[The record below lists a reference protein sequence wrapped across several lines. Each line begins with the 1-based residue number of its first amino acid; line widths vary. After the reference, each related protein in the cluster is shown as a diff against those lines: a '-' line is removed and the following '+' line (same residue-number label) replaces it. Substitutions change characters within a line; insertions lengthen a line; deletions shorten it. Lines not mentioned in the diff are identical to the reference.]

1 LSFFVWVLIQ
11 SVCSLLSFCVVSVC
25 LSVSQCCISIFVCFL
40 LSFCLKCLSV
50 CLSVRLSLSLS
61 FYLFVCHCYPCKQKT
76 LVSNCVR
83 WCISAI
89 GVMKLVLFPMK
100 FTFVYL
106 FVCLFVFMFVC
117 LFFCLRIC
125 GSVCLFVCC
134 CLQWI
139 HLCLLASSTLN
150 YFPIFSEIHLNDAI
164 KTFWLWLTKDVN
176 CCVNNW
182 HPRNHH
188 HWLLLC
194 FSDSFKSRF
203 NSYSELH
210 CVRSWPI
217 NDLKQIAFFI
227 DRFRLME
234 LHNKTISIEM

>member
-1 LSFFVWVLIQ
+1 M
-11 SVCSLLSFCVVSVC
+11 
-25 LSVSQCCISIFVCFL
+25 
-40 LSFCLKCLSV
+40 
-50 CLSVRLSLSLS
+50 
-61 FYLFVCHCYPCKQKT
+61 
-76 LVSNCVR
+76 R

-89 GVMKLVLFPMK
+89 GVMKLLLFQMK
-100 FTFVYL
+100 FTFVCL

-117 LFFCLRIC
+117 LFFWCCFKWNSPLSVCSSIC
-125 GSVCLFVCC
+125 WSVCLFIYLSCLSVCLLFPIKFTFVYLSVCLSVCC
-134 CLQWI
+134 CFNKFTFVCLSVWLSFFSTNLFVCFCFQWI
-139 HLCLLASSTLN
+139 HLCLLPSSTLS
-150 YFPIFSEIHLNDAI
+150 YFPIFSEIHLNDVI

-182 HPRNHH
+182 HPHNHH